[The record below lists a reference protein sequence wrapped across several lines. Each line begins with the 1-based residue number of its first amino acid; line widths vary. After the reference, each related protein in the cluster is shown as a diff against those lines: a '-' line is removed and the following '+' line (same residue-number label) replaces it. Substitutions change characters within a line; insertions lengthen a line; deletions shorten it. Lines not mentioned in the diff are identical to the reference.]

1 MAEKLYKL
9 GRWSAV
15 NRWKMIVA
23 WVLILGILITLGL
36 AFKGE
41 TTNELSIPGTESQDA
56 VDMLNKEF
64 PSGNSGS
71 VQVIFKAPQGQTLE
85 DEKIKEAI
93 MLLVE
98 ASKKDTTVMAAIDPY
113 SARTISQDK
122 RIGYANLYYSVPA
135 DQVTEASKDMVLS
148 NEEITKKAGIQ
159 TELGGTVVF
168 EATAGGNSS
177 EAIGILM
184 AYVILGITFMS
195 MIAAGIP
202 ILTAIIG
209 VISGMMIVQFG
220 SGFISM
226 SSVSSSLALMLGLAV
241 GIDYALLIISR
252 VRQEAG
258 KGKSVTEAIAIATA
272 TAGSAVIFAGITV
285 MIALL
290 GLAILNIPFLT
301 IMGAA
306 AALTVFFTVCVAITL
321 VPALLSLMG
330 NRIIP
335 KRKAAKEKKQSSNN
349 FGKWARV
356 VSRYPV
362 FAILGCLLL
371 IGTISYPGLH
381 MKTGFPDNGTKS
393 EDTTERRGYDLLAE
407 GFGPGFNGPIMV
419 VVHSSVSD
427 TAKKVAGIV
436 ENDIKTVDHVVR
448 VSPPNFNPSGTVG
461 ILSVIPS
468 DGPTS
473 DETLNLVESLREHT
487 SELESRH
494 QAEILL
500 TGQAVMNID
509 VTDKLNAALPIF
521 IATIVGLGLVILAI
535 VFRSVLVPIKAV
547 VGFLFTICSSL
558 GAVVFVFQDG
568 HLKDLF
574 GVSNVGPIL
583 NFLPVMLVGI
593 IFGLAMDY
601 QVFLVTRMRED
612 YSHSGDARNSV
623 ITGME
628 HNGPVVTSAGL
639 IMISVF
645 SSFIF
650 TDDQVVKSMG
660 LALAVGVLVDAF
672 IVRMTLV
679 PAIMSLLGKSA
690 WYLPKWLD
698 RIIPN
703 VDIEGESLM
712 SQKSGQG
719 EAQHGKIAKP
729 RAVH

>member
-15 NRWKMIVA
+15 NRLKMIAA
-23 WVLILGILITLGL
+23 WILILGILITLGL
-36 AFKGE
+36 TFKGE
-41 TTNELSIPGTESQDA
+41 TTNKLSIPGTESQDA

-71 VQVIFKAPQGQTLE
+71 IQVIFKAPQGQTLE

-93 MLLVE
+93 VSFID
-98 ASKKDTTVMAAIDPY
+98 ASKKDTAVMAAIDPY
-113 SARTISQDK
+113 SGRTISQDK

-135 DQVTEASKDMVLS
+135 DQVTEASKDRILS
-148 NEEITKKAGIQ
+148 NVDITKKAGIQ
-159 TELGGTVVF
+159 TELGGTVAF
-168 EATAGGNSS
+168 ETVGGGHSS
-177 EAIGILM
+177 EAIGLLM
-184 AYVILGITFMS
+184 AYLILGITFTS
-195 MIAAGIP
+195 MIAAGLP

-220 SGFISM
+220 SGFISV

-258 KGKSVTEAIAIATA
+258 KGINVKEAIAMATA

-301 IMGAA
+301 MMGAA

-321 VPALLSLMG
+321 VPAMLSLMG

-335 KRKAAKEKKQSSNN
+335 KRKTTKEKKRSANI
-349 FGKWARV
+349 FGKWSRF
-356 VSRYPV
+356 VSRFPV
-362 FAILGCLLL
+362 YVILGCMLL
-371 IGTISYPGLH
+371 IGTISYPTLH

-419 VVHSSVSD
+419 VVHAAQSD
-427 TAKKVAGIV
+427 IAKKVAGIV
-436 ENDIKTVDHVVR
+436 GNDFKSVDHVVR

-473 DETLNLVESLREHT
+473 DQTVDLVKSLRKHT
-487 SELESRH
+487 RELES
-494 QAEILL
+494 QYKAEILL
-500 TGQAVMNID
+500 TGQSVMNID
-509 VTDKLNAALPIF
+509 VTDKLNAALPVF

-535 VFRSVLVPIKAV
+535 VFRSILVPIKAV
-547 VGFLFTICSSL
+547 VGFLFTIFSSL
-558 GAVVFVFQDG
+558 GTVVFVFQDG
-568 HLKDLF
+568 HLNDLF

-583 NFLPVMLVGI
+583 NFLPVILVGI

-601 QVFLVTRMRED
+601 QVFLVTRIRED
-612 YSHSGDARNSV
+612 YAHSGDARNSI

-628 HNGPVVTSAGL
+628 HNGPVVTAAGL
-639 IMISVF
+639 IMITVF

-660 LALAVGVLVDAF
+660 LALAAGVLVDAF

-679 PAIMSLLGKSA
+679 PAIMSLMGKSA

-698 RIIPN
+698 RMLPN
-703 VDIEGESLM
+703 VDFEGESLM
-712 SQKSGQG
+712 SKKSGQG
-719 EAQHGKIAKP
+719 EAHHGKIANP